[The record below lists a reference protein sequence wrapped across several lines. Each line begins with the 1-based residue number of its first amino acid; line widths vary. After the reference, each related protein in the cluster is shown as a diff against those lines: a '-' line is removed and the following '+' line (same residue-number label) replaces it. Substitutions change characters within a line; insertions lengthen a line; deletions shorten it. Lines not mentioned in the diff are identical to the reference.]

1 MATTTNNGITLRYPN
16 DPCPVFNPCIFNLTG
31 TLARTRVFVNSGNK
45 SYTAVY
51 QTPNGGT
58 LDLRQFMQVF
68 FDGIT
73 LGDDLKQ
80 LFGATGEQTET
91 VKKGVEKVDLHSTLD
106 KANDKG
112 GGGGQ
117 KNP

>member
-1 MATTTNNGITLRYPN
+1 MGEGGLKWASGLQTEKENTQMNTQRKFGSRKGATFIEYAL
-16 DPCPVFNPCIFNLTG
+16 
-31 TLARTRVFVNSGNK
+31 LAGLVAIVV
-45 SYTAVY
+45 AAAA
-51 QTPNGGT
+51 
-58 LDLRQFMQVF
+58 MF
-68 FDGIT
+68 F
-73 LGDDLKQ
+73 GDDLKQ